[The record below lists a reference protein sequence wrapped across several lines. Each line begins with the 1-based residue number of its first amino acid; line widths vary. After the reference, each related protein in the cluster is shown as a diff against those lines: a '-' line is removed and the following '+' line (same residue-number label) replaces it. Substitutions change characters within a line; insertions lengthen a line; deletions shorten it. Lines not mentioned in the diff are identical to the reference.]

1 MITDPVRIHS
11 HWNKLSVKGR
21 WDMELSPQQTNV
33 ESPNKEPKERIPK
46 QVKLAAWLAVFTA
59 LVIGGV
65 AAATPWNTT
74 GPCIGIA
81 VMMAVVCF
89 AIIKYR

>member
-1 MITDPVRIHS
+1 
-11 HWNKLSVKGR
+11 
-21 WDMELSPQQTNV
+21 MELSSQQQNI
-33 ESPNKEPKERIPK
+33 ESQDKEPEERIPK
-46 QVKLAAWLAVFTA
+46 QVKLAAWLSVFGAIMT
-59 LVIGGV
+59 GGI
-65 AAATPWNTT
+65 ASATPVEHIV